1 MTVGLRLLAIFTV
14 CVLASCSNPPVS
26 NGNKAQ
32 VLADI
37 ENRVAV
43 AKIGTKVCR
52 DFRVGVSERNWVKG
66 TVVAMDGDDIVVAVE
81 DPGRILM
88 DVQGIR
94 LEKGIRLTDAPLAWT
109 PCL

>member
-1 MTVGLRLLAIFTV
+1 VRVGLRLVAV
-14 CVLASCSNPPVS
+14 AAACVLASCTTPPAS
-26 NGNKAQ
+26 NGKKAE

-66 TVVAMDGDDIVVAVE
+66 MVVAMDGDNIVVAVE

-94 LEKGIRLTDAPLAWT
+94 LEKGIRLTDAPRAWT